1 MKSNILDVHTKIE
14 RVFIARMEVFMKVL
28 KRNQIIIFL
37 LALMLVTAGYLST
50 TSNQDWLQTSVS
62 TSYNNTNVANSIDDS
77 STIGDATFVN
87 GGALVEN
94 EDENTILNNTIDTSN
109 TNVNEEDNYFS
120 DSKLQRDTMYSQSLD
135 SYQKMLDSTT
145 ISSEQKA
152 IAQNEITRINN
163 EKNAIMISENLIK
176 TKGFEDIVIFING
189 DSINAVIKSDKL
201 SQEEI
206 AQIQNVLSREL
217 NSDIANIHISNK

>member
-1 MKSNILDVHTKIE
+1 
-14 RVFIARMEVFMKVL
+14 MKVL
-28 KRNQIIIFL
+28 KRNQIIIFI

-50 TSNQDWLQTSVS
+50 TTNQDWIQTS
-62 TSYNNTNVANSIDDS
+62 TSIKDNTNASNDT

-94 EDENTILNNTIDTSN
+94 DEENIIDNNIINTISTEVIQ
-109 TNVNEEDNYFS
+109 EDNYFS
-120 DSKLQRDTMYSQSLD
+120 NSRLERDSMYSQSLD

-145 ISSEQKA
+145 VSSEQKA

-163 EKNAIMISENLIK
+163 EKNAIMIAENLIK

-189 DSINAVIKSDKL
+189 SSINAIVKSDKL

-206 AQIQNVLSREL
+206 AQIQNILSREL
-217 NSDIANIHISNK
+217 NSDISNIHISNK

>member
-1 MKSNILDVHTKIE
+1 
-14 RVFIARMEVFMKVL
+14 MKVL
-28 KRNQIIIFL
+28 KRNQIIIFI

-50 TSNQDWLQTSVS
+50 TTNQDWIQTS
-62 TSYNNTNVANSIDDS
+62 TSIKNNTNASNDT

-87 GGALVEN
+87 GGVLVEN
-94 EDENTILNNTIDTSN
+94 DEENIIDNNIINTISTEVIQ
-109 TNVNEEDNYFS
+109 EDNYFS
-120 DSKLQRDTMYSQSLD
+120 NSRLERDSMYSQSLD

-145 ISSEQKA
+145 VSSEQKA

-163 EKNAIMISENLIK
+163 EKNAIMIAENLIK

-189 DSINAVIKSDKL
+189 SSINAIVKSDKL

-206 AQIQNVLSREL
+206 AQIQNILSREL
-217 NSDIANIHISNK
+217 NSDISNIHISNK

>member
-1 MKSNILDVHTKIE
+1 
-14 RVFIARMEVFMKVL
+14 MKVL

-37 LALMLVTAGYLST
+37 LALMLVTAGYLSA

-62 TSYNNTNVANSIDDS
+62 TSYNNTNVANIVDDS
-77 STIGDATFVN
+77 ATIGDATFVN
-87 GGALVEN
+87 GGVLVEN
-94 EDENTILNNTIDTSN
+94 EDENTILNNTINTSN

-217 NSDIANIHISNK
+217 NSDISNIHISNK

>member
-1 MKSNILDVHTKIE
+1 
-14 RVFIARMEVFMKVL
+14 MKVL

-62 TSYNNTNVANSIDDS
+62 TSYNNTNVANIVDDS
-77 STIGDATFVN
+77 ATIGDATFVN
-87 GGALVEN
+87 GGVLVEN
-94 EDENTILNNTIDTSN
+94 EDENTILNNTINTSN

-217 NSDIANIHISNK
+217 NSDISNIHISNK

>member
-1 MKSNILDVHTKIE
+1 
-14 RVFIARMEVFMKVL
+14 MKVL
-28 KRNQIIIFL
+28 KRNQIIIFI

-50 TSNQDWLQTSVS
+50 TSNQNLLQTSVS
-62 TSYNNTNVANSIDDS
+62 TNYNNTNVANNVDDS

-87 GGALVEN
+87 GGVLVEN
-94 EDENTILNNTIDTSN
+94 EDLNMISNNTVSTN
-109 TNVNEEDNYFS
+109 TKSTEVDDYFS
-120 DSKLQRDTMYSQSLD
+120 NSKLQRDSMYSQSLD

-176 TKGFEDIVIFING
+176 TKGFEDIIIFING

-206 AQIQNVLSREL
+206 AQIQNILSREL
-217 NSDIANIHISNK
+217 KSDISNIHISNK

>member
-1 MKSNILDVHTKIE
+1 
-14 RVFIARMEVFMKVL
+14 MKVL
-28 KRNQIIIFL
+28 KRNQIIIFI

-50 TSNQDWLQTSVS
+50 TTNQDWLQTSVS
-62 TSYNNTNVANSIDDS
+62 TKDNTNINNNLDDS

-87 GGALVEN
+87 GGALVN
-94 EDENTILNNTIDTSN
+94 NDDLNMMSNNTVSTSN
-109 TNVNEEDNYFS
+109 KNAEEDDYFS
-120 DSKLQRDTMYSQSLD
+120 NSKLQRDSMYSQNLD
-135 SYQKMLDSTT
+135 SYQKMLDSNTV
-145 ISSEQKA
+145 SSEQKA

-217 NSDIANIHISNK
+217 NSDISNIHISNK

>member
-1 MKSNILDVHTKIE
+1 
-14 RVFIARMEVFMKVL
+14 MEVFMKVL

-50 TSNQDWLQTSVS
+50 TSNQNLLQTSVS
-62 TSYNNTNVANSIDDS
+62 TNYNNTNVANNVDDS

-87 GGALVEN
+87 GGVLVEN
-94 EDENTILNNTIDTSN
+94 EDLNMISNNTVSTN
-109 TNVNEEDNYFS
+109 TKSTEVDDYFS
-120 DSKLQRDTMYSQSLD
+120 NSKLQRDSMYSQSLD

-176 TKGFEDIVIFING
+176 TKGFEDIIIFING

-206 AQIQNVLSREL
+206 AQIQNILSREL
-217 NSDIANIHISNK
+217 KSDISNIHISNK

>member
-1 MKSNILDVHTKIE
+1 
-14 RVFIARMEVFMKVL
+14 MKVL
-28 KRNQIIIFL
+28 KRNQIIIFI

-50 TSNQDWLQTSVS
+50 TTNQDWIQTS
-62 TSYNNTNVANSIDDS
+62 TSIKDNTNASNDT

-94 EDENTILNNTIDTSN
+94 DEENIIDNNIINTVSTEVIQ
-109 TNVNEEDNYFS
+109 EDNYFS
-120 DSKLQRDTMYSQSLD
+120 NSRLERDSMYSQNLD

-145 ISSEQKA
+145 VSSEQKA

-163 EKNAIMISENLIK
+163 EKNAIMIAENLIK

-189 DSINAVIKSDKL
+189 SSINAIVKSDKL

-206 AQIQNVLSREL
+206 AQIQNILSREL
-217 NSDIANIHISNK
+217 NSDISNIHISNK

>member
-1 MKSNILDVHTKIE
+1 
-14 RVFIARMEVFMKVL
+14 MKVL

-62 TSYNNTNVANSIDDS
+62 TSYNNTDVDDS

-94 EDENTILNNTIDTSN
+94 EDENTILNNTINTSN
-109 TNVNEEDNYFS
+109 TNVKEEDNYFS

-217 NSDIANIHISNK
+217 NSDISNIHISNK

>member
-1 MKSNILDVHTKIE
+1 
-14 RVFIARMEVFMKVL
+14 MKVL

-50 TSNQDWLQTSVS
+50 TSNQYWLQTSVS

-109 TNVNEEDNYFS
+109 TNINEEDNYFS

-217 NSDIANIHISNK
+217 NSDISNIHISNK

>member
-1 MKSNILDVHTKIE
+1 
-14 RVFIARMEVFMKVL
+14 MKVL

-50 TSNQDWLQTSVS
+50 TSNHNLLQTSVS
-62 TSYNNTNVANSIDDS
+62 TNYNNTNVANNVDDS

-87 GGALVEN
+87 GGVLVEN
-94 EDENTILNNTIDTSN
+94 EDLNMISNNTVSTN
-109 TNVNEEDNYFS
+109 TKSTEVDDYFS
-120 DSKLQRDTMYSQSLD
+120 NSKLQRDSMYSQSLD

-176 TKGFEDIVIFING
+176 TKGFEDIIIFING

-206 AQIQNVLSREL
+206 AQIQNILSREL
-217 NSDIANIHISNK
+217 KSDISNIHISNK

>member
-1 MKSNILDVHTKIE
+1 
-14 RVFIARMEVFMKVL
+14 MEVFMKVL

-50 TSNQDWLQTSVS
+50 TSNQNLLQTSVF
-62 TSYNNTNVANSIDDS
+62 TNYNNTNVANNVDDS

-87 GGALVEN
+87 GGVLVEN
-94 EDENTILNNTIDTSN
+94 EDLNMISNNTVSTN
-109 TNVNEEDNYFS
+109 TKSTEVDDYFS
-120 DSKLQRDTMYSQSLD
+120 NSKLQRDSMYSQSLD

-176 TKGFEDIVIFING
+176 TKGFEDIIIFING

-206 AQIQNVLSREL
+206 AQIQNILSREL
-217 NSDIANIHISNK
+217 KSDISNIHISNK

>member
-1 MKSNILDVHTKIE
+1 
-14 RVFIARMEVFMKVL
+14 MEVFMKVL

-50 TSNQDWLQTSVS
+50 TSNHNLLQTSVS
-62 TSYNNTNVANSIDDS
+62 SNYNNTNVANSVDDS

-87 GGALVEN
+87 GGVLVEN
-94 EDENTILNNTIDTSN
+94 EDLNMISNNTVSTN
-109 TNVNEEDNYFS
+109 TKSTEVDDYFS
-120 DSKLQRDTMYSQSLD
+120 NSKLQRDSMYSQSLD

-176 TKGFEDIVIFING
+176 TKGFEDIIIFING

-201 SQEEI
+201 SREEI
-206 AQIQNVLSREL
+206 AQIQNILSREL
-217 NSDIANIHISNK
+217 KSDISNIHISNK

>member
-1 MKSNILDVHTKIE
+1 
-14 RVFIARMEVFMKVL
+14 MKVL

-62 TSYNNTNVANSIDDS
+62 TSYNNTNVANIVDDS
-77 STIGDATFVN
+77 ATIGDATFVN
-87 GGALVEN
+87 GGVLVEN

-109 TNVNEEDNYFS
+109 TNINEEDNYFS

-217 NSDIANIHISNK
+217 NSDISNIHISNK

>member
-1 MKSNILDVHTKIE
+1 
-14 RVFIARMEVFMKVL
+14 MKVL
-28 KRNQIIIFL
+28 KRNQIIIFI

-50 TSNQDWLQTSVS
+50 TTNQDWIQTSVS
-62 TSYNNTNVANSIDDS
+62 TKDNTNISNDT

-94 EDENTILNNTIDTSN
+94 EDENVISNN
-109 TNVNEEDNYFS
+109 NVNTSTSTGTTQEDDYFS
-120 DSKLQRDTMYSQSLD
+120 DSKLERDSMYSQSLD

-145 ISSEQKA
+145 VSSDQKA

-163 EKNAIMISENLIK
+163 EKNAIMIAENLIK

-189 DSINAVIKSDKL
+189 DSINAIIKSDKL

-217 NSDIANIHISNK
+217 NSDISNIHISNK

>member
-1 MKSNILDVHTKIE
+1 
-14 RVFIARMEVFMKVL
+14 MKVL

-62 TSYNNTNVANSIDDS
+62 TSYNNTNVANIVDDS
-77 STIGDATFVN
+77 ATIGDATFVN
-87 GGALVEN
+87 GGVLVEN

-217 NSDIANIHISNK
+217 NSDISNIHISNK

>member
-1 MKSNILDVHTKIE
+1 
-14 RVFIARMEVFMKVL
+14 MKVL
-28 KRNQIIIFL
+28 KRNQIIIFI

-50 TSNQDWLQTSVS
+50 TTNQDWIQTSVS
-62 TSYNNTNVANSIDDS
+62 TKDNTNISNDT

-94 EDENTILNNTIDTSN
+94 EDENVISNN
-109 TNVNEEDNYFS
+109 NVNTSTSTGTTQEDDYFS
-120 DSKLQRDTMYSQSLD
+120 DSKLERDSMYSQSLD
-135 SYQKMLDSTT
+135 STT
-145 ISSEQKA
+145 VSSDQKA

-163 EKNAIMISENLIK
+163 EKNAIMIAENLIK

-189 DSINAVIKSDKL
+189 DSINAIIKSDKL

-217 NSDIANIHISNK
+217 NSDISNIHISNK

>member
-1 MKSNILDVHTKIE
+1 
-14 RVFIARMEVFMKVL
+14 MKVL

-50 TSNQDWLQTSVS
+50 TSNHNLLQTSVS
-62 TSYNNTNVANSIDDS
+62 SNYNNTNVANSVDDS

-87 GGALVEN
+87 GGVLVEN
-94 EDENTILNNTIDTSN
+94 EDLNMISNNTVSTN
-109 TNVNEEDNYFS
+109 TKSTEVDDYFS
-120 DSKLQRDTMYSQSLD
+120 NSKLQRDSMYSQSLD

-176 TKGFEDIVIFING
+176 TKGFEDIIIFING

-206 AQIQNVLSREL
+206 AQIQNILSREL
-217 NSDIANIHISNK
+217 KSDISNIHISNK

>member
-1 MKSNILDVHTKIE
+1 
-14 RVFIARMEVFMKVL
+14 MKVL
-28 KRNQIIIFL
+28 KRNQIIIFI

-50 TSNQDWLQTSVS
+50 TTNQDWIQTSVS
-62 TSYNNTNVANSIDDS
+62 TKDNTNISNDT

-94 EDENTILNNTIDTSN
+94 EDENVISNN
-109 TNVNEEDNYFS
+109 NVNTSTSTGTTQEDDYFS
-120 DSKLQRDTMYSQSLD
+120 DSKLERDSMYSQSLD

-145 ISSEQKA
+145 VSSDQKA

-163 EKNAIMISENLIK
+163 EKNAIMIAENLIK

-189 DSINAVIKSDKL
+189 DSINAIMKSDKL

-217 NSDIANIHISNK
+217 NSDISNIHISNK

>member
-1 MKSNILDVHTKIE
+1 
-14 RVFIARMEVFMKVL
+14 MKVL

-50 TSNQDWLQTSVS
+50 TSNQNLLQTSVF
-62 TSYNNTNVANSIDDS
+62 TNYNNTNVANNVDDS

-87 GGALVEN
+87 GGVLVEN
-94 EDENTILNNTIDTSN
+94 EDLNMISNNTVSTN
-109 TNVNEEDNYFS
+109 TKSTEVDDYFS
-120 DSKLQRDTMYSQSLD
+120 NSKLQRDSMYSQSLD

-176 TKGFEDIVIFING
+176 TKGFEDIIIFING

-206 AQIQNVLSREL
+206 AQIQNILSREL
-217 NSDIANIHISNK
+217 KSDISNIHISNK